1 MKIELY
7 EIYRDIYVEP
17 SREAREMALKYGYL
31 PYMVQRYIDI
41 LGEKGALELIEAF
54 EKPVKPVVRTNT
66 LVTTASELKSRL
78 EGLGF
83 KLEEIPWAP
92 GSFWVIERPESPTL
106 GATHEYLKGY
116 YYVHRDASSLLPVL
130 LLLHEST
137 GDVLDACAAPGGK
150 ATYIA
155 QLLKERGGRGVVYAN
170 DLVLYRL
177 KALIGH
183 IMRMRL
189 DNIVVTWSD
198 ARALSSKLKKK
209 FQRVLLDAPCSG
221 EGRIS
226 IDPGRKRRT
235 SILDLAILV
244 KREIELLASLI
255 DVVEPGGLI
264 AYVTCS
270 IAPEENEYVVNYV
283 INAKKNLEVVEPPVR
298 LLDYSKGIVEFRNLK
313 FSESVENCTRL
324 WPHKHGLFGYTI
336 CLLRRRD

>member
-17 SREAREMALKYGYL
+17 AREAYEIALKYCYL
-31 PYMVQRYIDI
+31 PYMVQRYLDI
-41 LGEKGALELIEAF
+41 LGEKEALELIRAF

-66 LVTTASELKSRL
+66 LVTASSELKKRL
-78 EGLGF
+78 SELGF

-92 GSFWVIERPESPTL
+92 GSFWVVEKPANPTL

-130 LLLHEST
+130 LLLHDYV

-155 QLLKERGGRGVVYAN
+155 QILKERGCGLVYAN

-183 IMRMRL
+183 IMRMQL
-189 DNIVVTWSD
+189 NNIVVLWSD
-198 ARALSSKLKKK
+198 ARVLSSRFKRR
-209 FQRVLLDAPCSG
+209 FHRILLDAPCSG

-226 IDPGRKRRT
+226 VDPGRKSRT
-235 SILDLAILV
+235 SLLDLAILV

-255 DVVEPGGLI
+255 DLLEPGGVL

-283 INAKKNLEVVEPPVR
+283 IKARRSVEVIDPPLK
-298 LLDYSKGIVEFRNLK
+298 LLDYSRGVVEFRNLK
-313 FSESVENCTRL
+313 FSEEVEKCIRL
-324 WPHKHGLFGYTI
+324 WPHRHGLFGYTI
-336 CLLRRRD
+336 CLLRKKD

>member
-7 EIYRDIYVEP
+7 EIYKDIYVEP
-17 SREAREMALKYGYL
+17 TREAYEIALKYGYL
-31 PYMVQRYIDI
+31 PYMVQRYLDM
-41 LGEKGALELIEAF
+41 LGEKESLELIRAF

-66 LVTTASELKSRL
+66 LIITSFELKKRL
-78 EGLGF
+78 SELGF

-92 GSFWVIERPESPTL
+92 GSFWVVEKPESPTL

-130 LLLHEST
+130 LLLHDYV

-155 QLLKERGGRGVVYAN
+155 QILKERGCGVVYAN

-177 KALIGH
+177 KALVGH
-183 IMRMRL
+183 IMRMQL
-189 DNIVVTWSD
+189 NNVIVLWSD
-198 ARALSSKLKKK
+198 ARALSNRFKRR
-209 FQRVLLDAPCSG
+209 FHRILLDAPCSG

-226 IDPGRKRRT
+226 VDPGRKNKT
-235 SILDLAILV
+235 SILDFAILV
-244 KREIELLASLI
+244 KREIELLASLV
-255 DVVEPGGLI
+255 DLLEPSGVL

-283 INAKKNLEVVEPPVR
+283 IKARRNIEVIDPPLK
-298 LLDYSKGIVEFRNLK
+298 LLNYSRGIVEFHNLK
-313 FSESVENCTRL
+313 FSEEVERCIRL
-324 WPHKHGLFGYTI
+324 WPHRHGLFGYTI
-336 CLLRRRD
+336 CLLKKRD

>member
-17 SREAREMALKYGYL
+17 SREAREVALKYGYL

-66 LVTTASELKSRL
+66 LVTTASELRSRL
-78 EGLGF
+78 ERLGF

-92 GSFWVIERPESPTL
+92 GSFWVIERPGSPTL

-130 LLLHEST
+130 LLLHEYT

-155 QLLKERGGRGVVYAN
+155 QLLKERGSRGVVYAN

-209 FQRVLLDAPCSG
+209 FRRVLLDAPCSG

-313 FSESVENCTRL
+313 FSESVENCIRL